1 MAAGVQVDLG
11 PMPTFDEE
19 GTEYFYDGYD
29 FRCRFHRPK
38 KRSNKTVDVD
48 SLEKDR
54 FIMNYAKAL
63 KPRDVVQFQYAG
75 GEMYQIY
82 GGTVVENRPG
92 EQAILVDVLP
102 DG

>member
-1 MAAGVQVDLG
+1 VDLG

-38 KRSNKTVDVD
+38 KRNTKKVTSDTLDNDK
-48 SLEKDR
+48 
-54 FIMNYAKAL
+54 FILNYAKSL
-63 KPRDVVQFQYAG
+63 RPKDVVQFQYLDT
-75 GEMYQIY
+75 EMYQIY
-82 GGTVVENRPG
+82 GGLVVENRRG
-92 EQAILVDVLP
+92 ESTLLVDVLP

>member
-1 MAAGVQVDLG
+1 
-11 PMPTFDEE
+11 MPTFDAE

-38 KRSNKTVDVD
+38 KRNNKTVDVEA
-48 SLEKDR
+48 LEKDK
-54 FIMNYAKAL
+54 FVLNYGKTL
-63 KPRDVVQFQYAG
+63 KPRDVIQFQYVG

-82 GGTVVENRPG
+82 GAQVVENRPG
-92 EQAILVDVLP
+92 EQAVLVDVLP